1 MTDGLLPT
9 GPVVDAEN
17 DAVTAPVDAWIGLG
31 ANLGDI
37 QATLA
42 SALRAVAALPDSQLI
57 RVSSH
62 YRSAPVLAQGPD
74 FVNAVALV
82 RTTLAPLVLLD
93 HLQSIE
99 AAHGRER
106 PYLNAP
112 RRLDLDLLL
121 YGNRRMVSSRLTL
134 PHPRAHLRAFVLA
147 PLCEL
152 APGLVL
158 PDLGPVST
166 LLAACDGQR
175 CERIAGP

>member
-1 MTDGLLPT
+1 MTHGLLPT
-9 GPVVDAEN
+9 GPVVDAESG
-17 DAVTAPVDAWIGLG
+17 AVAAPVDAWIGLG
-31 ANLGDI
+31 ANLGDT

-42 SALRAVAALPDSQLI
+42 SALHALAMLPGSRLI

-74 FVNAVALV
+74 FRNAVALV
-82 RTTLAPLVLLD
+82 RTTLAPLALLD

-106 PYLNAP
+106 PYPNAP

-121 YGNRRMVSSRLTL
+121 HGDSRMASSRLTL

-152 APGLVL
+152 APELAL
-158 PDLGPVST
+158 PDLGPISI
-166 LLAACDGQR
+166 LLAACRDQR
-175 CERIAGP
+175 CERMGSP